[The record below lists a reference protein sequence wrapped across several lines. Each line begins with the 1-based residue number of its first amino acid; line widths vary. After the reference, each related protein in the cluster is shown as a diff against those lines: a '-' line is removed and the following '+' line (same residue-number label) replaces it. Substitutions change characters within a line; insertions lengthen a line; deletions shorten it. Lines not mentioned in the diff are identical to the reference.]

1 MTTTDPKK
9 ITETTETTKT
19 IETTASASP
28 AAATAAA
35 AAASAASA
43 TPAPGTGP
51 SATGPNSSIQL
62 IGQGGFGCV
71 YYRGFDSAGKIM
83 SPIYVTKLAILETTQ
98 EAEMGKLISRMPG
111 YDAFFNTV
119 IETQPIDLAV
129 LAPETKDQCKVIKRF
144 AEKNPGVEPEFQ
156 ILKQL
161 YVPHVTLLDFVKR
174 RGIFMDAAQTYHIHA
189 SDRASRVNRG
199 INAVTYS
206 VPRFVNTMIN
216 CYEHVLMAIARMQA
230 EAEVVHYDIKIQN
243 VVLNVYT
250 KNPIILDFGLSF
262 SIRDVRAVLDDSA
275 VSDFEKVLRLK
286 TFFYGYHPDYAPWAI
301 ETHIISFLVSEAHE
315 IARNTDGSGGDGST
329 PASLTVPVLTS
340 ENLTDMLTAFVDG
353 SEYLRDQP
361 EPVKRAFFNRAI
373 RTYTQSAVGKPGLQ
387 VIRNYIFGEDGNAW
401 RKWEIYSAATLILDM
416 MEEMNKA
423 YKPFEIEPYKKE
435 IDAFCTSLKIDGNYI

>member
-19 IETTASASP
+19 TETTASASP
-28 AAATAAA
+28 AAAAAA
-35 AAASAASA
+35 
-43 TPAPGTGP
+43 TLT
-51 SATGPNSSIQL
+51 NSSIQL

-174 RGIFMDAAQTYHIHA
+174 RGIFMDAAQTL
-189 SDRASRVNRG
+189 DRTTSRVNRG

-329 PASLTVPVLTS
+329 PASLTVPVLTT
-340 ENLTDMLTAFVDG
+340 ENLTDMLTMFVDG

>member
-1 MTTTDPKK
+1 MATTDPTNPIETIETPKPVE
-9 ITETTETTKT
+9 TET
-19 IETTASASP
+19 IETTASAP
-28 AAATAAA
+28 AAA
-35 AAASAASA
+35 AA
-43 TPAPGTGP
+43 TVT
-51 SATGPNSSIQL
+51 NSSIQL

-71 YYRGFDSAGKIM
+71 YYRGFDSTGKIM

-98 EAEMGKLISRMPG
+98 ETEMGKLISRMPG

-119 IETQPIDLAV
+119 VETQPIDLAV
-129 LAPETKDQCKVIKRF
+129 LAPETKEQCKVIKRF

-189 SDRASRVNRG
+189 SDRTSRINRG

-206 VPRFVNTMIN
+206 VPRFVNAMIN
-216 CYEHVLMAIARMQA
+216 CYEHVLMAVARMQA

-250 KNPIILDFGLSF
+250 KTPIILDFGLSF
-262 SIRDVRAVLDDSA
+262 SIRDVRAVIDDSG

-301 ETHIISFLVSEAHE
+301 ETHIISFLVSEVHE
-315 IARNTDGSGGDGST
+315 IARNTDGGGDGST
-329 PASLTVPVLTS
+329 MAVPVLTI
-340 ENLTDMLTAFVDG
+340 ENLTDMLTAFVEG
-353 SEYLRDQP
+353 SEYLREQP
-361 EPVKRAFFNRAI
+361 EPVKRAYFNKAI
-373 RTYTQSAVGKPGLQ
+373 QTYTQSAVGKPGLQ

>member
-1 MTTTDPKK
+1 MTTEP
-9 ITETTETTKT
+9 TESTS
-19 IETTASASP
+19 SASP
-28 AAATAAA
+28 ATAPAPAAASTAAASTAAA
-35 AAASAASA
+35 AASH
-43 TPAPGTGP
+43 
-51 SATGPNSSIQL
+51 SSIQL

-71 YYRGFDSAGKIM
+71 YYRGFDSTGKIM
-83 SPIYVTKLAILETTQ
+83 APMYVTKLAILETTQ

-119 IETQPIDLAV
+119 VETHPIDLAV
-129 LAPETKDQCKVIKRF
+129 LAPETKEQCKVIKRF

-174 RGIFMDAAQTYHIHA
+174 RGIFMDAAQSHHIHGP
-189 SDRASRVNRG
+189 DRTSRVNRG
-199 INAVTYS
+199 INAVSYS

-250 KNPIILDFGLSF
+250 KNPVILDFGLSF
-262 SIRDVRAVLDDSA
+262 SIRDVRAVLDESG

-301 ETHIISFLVSEAHE
+301 ETHIISCLVNEAHE
-315 IARNTDGSGGDGST
+315 TARNTDGST
-329 PASLTVPVLTS
+329 PASPMAVPTLTV
-340 ENLTDMLTAFVDG
+340 ENLTDMLTAFVEG
-353 SEYLRDQP
+353 SEYLREQP

-435 IDAFCTSLKIDGNYI
+435 IDAFCESLKIDGNYI

>member
-1 MTTTDPKK
+1 MTTEP
-9 ITETTETTKT
+9 TESTSSASPA
-19 IETTASASP
+19 TAPAPAAASP
-28 AAATAAA
+28 AAASTAAA
-35 AAASAASA
+35 STAAASTAATAAS
-43 TPAPGTGP
+43 TH
-51 SATGPNSSIQL
+51 SSIQL

-71 YYRGFDSAGKIM
+71 YYRGFDSTGKIM
-83 SPIYVTKLAILETTQ
+83 SPMYVTKLAIFETTQ
-98 EAEMGKLISRMPG
+98 ETEMGKLISRMPG
-111 YDAFFNTV
+111 YDAFFNIV
-119 IETQPIDLAV
+119 VETHPIDLAV
-129 LAPETKDQCKVIKRF
+129 LAPETKEQCKVIKRF

-174 RGIFMDAAQTYHIHA
+174 RGIFMDAAQSYHIHA
-189 SDRASRVNRG
+189 SDRTSRINRG
-199 INAVTYS
+199 ISAVTYS

-250 KNPIILDFGLSF
+250 KTPIILDFGLSF
-262 SIRDVRAVLDDSA
+262 SIRDVRAVLDDSS

-301 ETHIISFLVSEAHE
+301 ETHIISCLINEAHMLT
-315 IARNTDGSGGDGST
+315 RNTDGST
-329 PASLTVPVLTS
+329 PASPMAVPTLTV
-340 ENLTDMLTAFVDG
+340 ENLTDMLTAFVEG
-353 SEYLRDQP
+353 SEYLREQP

-373 RTYTQSAVGKPGLQ
+373 RTYSQSAVGKPGLQ

>member
-1 MTTTDPKK
+1 MTTDSTETTKT
-9 ITETTETTKT
+9 TETTETTKT
-19 IETTASASP
+19 TETRETRETTASA
-28 AAATAAA
+28 TAASRA
-35 AAASAASA
+35 V
-43 TPAPGTGP
+43 T
-51 SATGPNSSIQL
+51 NSSIQL

-71 YYRGFDSAGKIM
+71 YYRGFDSAGKIV
-83 SPIYVTKLAILETTQ
+83 SPTYVTKLAILETSQ
-98 EAEMGKLISRMPG
+98 ETEMGKLISHLPG

-119 IETQPIDLAV
+119 VETQPIDLAV
-129 LAPETKDQCKVIKRF
+129 LAPETKEQCKVIKRF

-174 RGIFMDAAQTYHIHA
+174 RGIFMDAAQTFHIHA
-189 SDRASRVNRG
+189 PHRTSRVNRG
-199 INAVTYS
+199 VNAVTYS

-216 CYEHVLMAIARMQA
+216 CYEHVLMAVARMQA
-230 EAEVVHYDIKIQN
+230 ESEVVHYDIKIQN

-250 KNPIILDFGLSF
+250 KTPIILDFGLSF
-262 SIRDVRAVLDDSA
+262 SIRDVRAVLDESG

-315 IARNTDGSGGDGST
+315 NARNTDGGGYSSA
-329 PASLTVPVLTS
+329 ASPMAVPTLTV
-340 ENLTDMLTAFVDG
+340 ENLTEMLTTFVEG
-353 SEYLRDQP
+353 SEYLREQP
-361 EPVKRAFFNRAI
+361 ELVKRAYFNRAI
-373 RTYTQSAVGKPGLQ
+373 RMYTQSAVGKPGMQ

-423 YKPFEIEPYKKE
+423 YKPVEIEPYKTE

>member
-1 MTTTDPKK
+1 MTTTDPTKPV
-9 ITETTETTKT
+9 ETTETTGT
-19 IETTASASP
+19 IASASP
-28 AAATAAA
+28 LALALAPNTAPNTAPN
-35 AAASAASA
+35 A
-43 TPAPGTGP
+43 TPAPAP
-51 SATGPNSSIQL
+51 AVMNSSIQL

-71 YYRGFDSAGKIM
+71 YYRGFDSTGKIM
-83 SPIYVTKLAILETTQ
+83 SPMYVTKLAILETTQ
-98 EAEMGKLISRMPG
+98 ETEIGKLISRMPG

-119 IETQPIDLAV
+119 VETQPIDLAV
-129 LAPETKDQCKVIKRF
+129 LAPETKEQCRVIKRF

-174 RGIFMDAAQTYHIHA
+174 RGILMDAAQTYHIHA

-199 INAVTYS
+199 ISAVTYS

-216 CYEHVLMAIARMQA
+216 CYEHVLMAVARMQA
-230 EAEVVHYDIKIQN
+230 EAEVVHYDIKVQN

-250 KNPIILDFGLSF
+250 KTPIILDFGLSF
-262 SIRDVRAVLDDSA
+262 SIRDVRAVLDDSG

-301 ETHIISFLVSEAHE
+301 ETHIISFLVSEVHE
-315 IARNTDGSGGDGST
+315 IARNTDGGDGS
-329 PASLTVPVLTS
+329 ASPMAVPTLTV
-340 ENLTDMLTAFVDG
+340 ENLTDMLTAFVEG
-353 SEYLRDQP
+353 SEYLREQT
-361 EPVKRAFFNRAI
+361 EPVRRAYFNRAI
-373 RTYTQSAVGKPGLQ
+373 RTYSQSAVGKPGMQ

-435 IDAFCTSLKIDGNYI
+435 IDAFCTSLKIVGNYI

>member
-1 MTTTDPKK
+1 MTTEP
-9 ITETTETTKT
+9 TETTG
-19 IETTASASP
+19 TASSASP
-28 AAATAAA
+28 ATTAAASTAPAASTAAA
-35 AAASAASA
+35 AASTAAA
-43 TPAPGTGP
+43 VTH
-51 SATGPNSSIQL
+51 SSIQL

-71 YYRGFDSAGKIM
+71 YYRGFDSTGKIM

-98 EAEMGKLISRMPG
+98 ETEMGKLIGRLPG

-119 IETQPIDLAV
+119 VEAQPIDLAV

-189 SDRASRVNRG
+189 SDRTSRVNRG

-250 KNPIILDFGLSF
+250 KTPIILDFGLSF
-262 SIRDVRAVLDDSA
+262 SIRDVRAVLDDSSI
-275 VSDFEKVLRLK
+275 SDFEKVLRLK

-301 ETHIISFLVSEAHE
+301 ETHIISCLVNEAHLL
-315 IARNTDGSGGDGST
+315 ARNTDGSGGDGST
-329 PASLTVPVLTS
+329 PASITVPVLTS
-340 ENLTDMLTAFVDG
+340 ENLTDMLTMFVEG
-353 SEYLRDQP
+353 SEYLREQP
-361 EPVKRAFFNRAI
+361 EPVRRAFFNRAI
-373 RTYTQSAVGKPGLQ
+373 RTYSQSAVGKPGLQ

-401 RKWEIYSAATLILDM
+401 RKWEIYAAATLILDM

>member
-1 MTTTDPKK
+1 MYIHSLKQGM
-9 ITETTETTKT
+9 TETTETTET
-19 IETTASASP
+19 IPVNVSPPAPAPAASP
-28 AAATAAA
+28 A
-35 AAASAASA
+35 AAASAA
-43 TPAPGTGP
+43 PAPASPAVT
-51 SATGPNSSIQL
+51 NSSIQL

-71 YYRGFDSAGKIM
+71 YYRGFDSTGKIM
-83 SPIYVTKLAILETTQ
+83 SPIYVTKLAVLETTQ
-98 EAEMGKLISRMPG
+98 ETEMGKLISHLPG

-119 IETQPIDLAV
+119 VETQPIDLAV
-129 LAPETKDQCKVIKRF
+129 LAPETKEQCKVIKRF

-174 RGIFMDAAQTYHIHA
+174 RGIFMDAAQTYHMHA

-199 INAVTYS
+199 IHAVTYS

-216 CYEHVLMAIARMQA
+216 CYEHVLMAVARMQA

-250 KNPIILDFGLSF
+250 KTPIILDFGLSF
-262 SIRDVRAVLDDSA
+262 SIRDVRAVLDDST

-286 TFFYGYHPDYAPWAI
+286 TFFYGYHADYAPWAI
-301 ETHIISFLVSEAHE
+301 ETHIISFLVNEAHE
-315 IARNTDGSGGDGST
+315 IARNTDGSGGDGAT
-329 PASLTVPVLTS
+329 MAVPVLTT
-340 ENLTDMLTAFVDG
+340 ENLTDMLTAFVEG
-353 SEYLRDQP
+353 SEYLREQP
-361 EPVKRAFFNRAI
+361 EPVRRAFFNRAI
-373 RTYTQSAVGKPGLQ
+373 RTYSQSAVGKPGMQ

>member
-1 MTTTDPKK
+1 MTTEP
-9 ITETTETTKT
+9 TETTG
-19 IETTASASP
+19 TASSASP
-28 AAATAAA
+28 AAIAAASTAAA
-35 AAASAASA
+35 AASTA
-43 TPAPGTGP
+43 PAVT
-51 SATGPNSSIQL
+51 NSSIQL

-71 YYRGFDSAGKIM
+71 YYRGFDSTGKIM

-98 EAEMGKLISRMPG
+98 ETEMGKLISRLPG

-119 IETQPIDLAV
+119 VEAQPIDLAV

-189 SDRASRVNRG
+189 SDRTSRVNRG

-250 KNPIILDFGLSF
+250 KNPVILDFGLSF
-262 SIRDVRAVLDDSA
+262 SIRDVRAVLDESG

-301 ETHIISFLVSEAHE
+301 ETHIISCLVNEAHML
-315 IARNTDGSGGDGST
+315 ARNTDGSGGDGST
-329 PASLTVPVLTS
+329 PASITVPVLTS
-340 ENLTDMLTAFVDG
+340 ENLTDMLTMFVEG
-353 SEYLRDQP
+353 SEYLREQP
-361 EPVKRAFFNRAI
+361 EPVRRAFFNRAI
-373 RTYTQSAVGKPGLQ
+373 QTYSQSAVGKPGLQ

-401 RKWEIYSAATLILDM
+401 RKWEIYAAATLILDM

>member
-1 MTTTDPKK
+1 MTE
-9 ITETTETTKT
+9 ITETTAPTPVNVSPPA
-19 IETTASASP
+19 TADTAATASP
-28 AAATAAA
+28 AVTH
-35 AAASAASA
+35 
-43 TPAPGTGP
+43 
-51 SATGPNSSIQL
+51 SSIQL

-71 YYRGFDSAGKIM
+71 YYRGFDSTGKIM
-83 SPIYVTKLAILETTQ
+83 SPMYVTKLAVLETTQ
-98 EAEMGKLISRMPG
+98 ETEMGKLISHLPG

-119 IETQPIDLAV
+119 VETQPIDLAV
-129 LAPETKDQCKVIKRF
+129 LAPETKEQCKVIKRF

-174 RGIFMDAAQTYHIHA
+174 RGIFMDAAQTYHIHT
-189 SDRASRVNRG
+189 SDRTSRVNRG

-216 CYEHVLMAIARMQA
+216 CYEHVLMAVARMQA

-250 KNPIILDFGLSF
+250 KTPVILDFGLSF

-301 ETHIISFLVSEAHE
+301 ETHIISFLVNEAHE
-315 IARNTDGSGGDGST
+315 LARNTDGGGDGS
-329 PASLTVPVLTS
+329 AMAVPVITI
-340 ENLTDMLTAFVDG
+340 ENLTDMLTMFVEG
-353 SEYLRDQP
+353 SEYLREQP
-361 EPVKRAFFNRAI
+361 EPIKRAFFNRAL

>member
-19 IETTASASP
+19 TETTASASP
-28 AAATAAA
+28 AAAAAS
-35 AAASAASA
+35 ASAASA
-43 TPAPGTGP
+43 TPAPGT
-51 SATGPNSSIQL
+51 NSSIQL

-174 RGIFMDAAQTYHIHA
+174 RGIFMDAAQTL
-189 SDRASRVNRG
+189 DRTTSRVNRG

>member
-1 MTTTDPKK
+1 MTTEPTEPKEPK
-9 ITETTETTKT
+9 EPTGTAGTAGTTGTTGTAGTTETVPVNV
-19 IETTASASP
+19 SP
-28 AAATAAA
+28 
-35 AAASAASA
+35 AAASAA
-43 TPAPGTGP
+43 TPAPAPAVT
-51 SATGPNSSIQL
+51 NSSIQL

-71 YYRGFDSAGKIM
+71 YYRGFDSTGKIM
-83 SPIYVTKLAILETTQ
+83 SPIYVTKLAVLETTQ
-98 EAEMGKLISRMPG
+98 ETEMGKLITRMPG

-119 IETQPIDLAV
+119 VETQPVDLAV
-129 LAPETKDQCKVIKRF
+129 LAPETKEQCKVIKRF

-189 SDRASRVNRG
+189 SDRSTSRVNRG
-199 INAVTYS
+199 VNAVTYS

-250 KNPIILDFGLSF
+250 KTPIILDFGLSF
-262 SIRDVRAVLDDSA
+262 SIRDVRAVLEDSG

-315 IARNTDGSGGDGST
+315 IARNTDGG
-329 PASLTVPVLTS
+329 ASAMAVPVLTI
-340 ENLTDMLTAFVDG
+340 ENLTDMLTAFVEG
-353 SEYLRDQP
+353 SEYLREQP
-361 EPVKRAFFNRAI
+361 EPVRRAYFNKAI
-373 RTYTQSAVGKPGLQ
+373 RMYTQSAVGKPGLQ

>member
-1 MTTTDPKK
+1 MTTTEP
-9 ITETTETTKT
+9 TETTETT
-19 IETTASASP
+19 ETTVSASP
-28 AAATAAA
+28 AAA
-35 AAASAASA
+35 
-43 TPAPGTGP
+43 PAPAPAPAHT
-51 SATGPNSSIQL
+51 ATASPAVTQSSIQI

-71 YYRGFDSAGKIM
+71 YYRGFDSTGKIM
-83 SPIYVTKLAILETTQ
+83 SPAYVTKLAILETTQ
-98 EAEMGKLISRMPG
+98 ETEMGKLIGRMPG

-119 IETQPIDLAV
+119 VETQPIDLAV
-129 LAPETKDQCKVIKRF
+129 LAPETKEQCKVIKRF
-144 AEKNPGVEPEFQ
+144 AEKNPGIEPEFQ

-174 RGIFMDAAQTYHIHA
+174 RGIFMDAAQTYHVHA
-189 SDRASRVNRG
+189 SDRTSRVNRG
-199 INAVTYS
+199 ISAVTYS

-250 KNPIILDFGLSF
+250 KTPIILDFGLSF

-301 ETHIISFLVSEAHE
+301 ETHIISFLVNQVHG
-315 IARNTDGSGGDGST
+315 IARNTDGSGDGST
-329 PASLTVPVLTS
+329 PASLTVPVLTA
-340 ENLTDMLTAFVDG
+340 ENLTDMLTMFIDG
-353 SEYLRDQP
+353 SEYLREQP
-361 EPVKRAFFNRAI
+361 ESVKRAFFNRAI
-373 RTYTQSAVGKPGLQ
+373 RTYSQSAVGKPGMQ

>member
-1 MTTTDPKK
+1 MTSNP
-9 ITETTETTKT
+9 TETME
-19 IETTASASP
+19 TASDSLADSPVPPSSTSTSITAAPSPASP
-28 AAATAAA
+28 ALT
-35 AAASAASA
+35 
-43 TPAPGTGP
+43 
-51 SATGPNSSIQL
+51 NSSIQI

-71 YYRGFDSAGKIM
+71 YYRGFDSTGKIM
-83 SPIYVTKLAILETTQ
+83 SPIYVTKLAILETNQ
-98 EAEMGKLISRMPG
+98 ETEIGKLISHLPG

-119 IETQPIDLAV
+119 VETQPIDLAV
-129 LAPETKDQCKVIKRF
+129 LSPETKEQCKVIKRF

-174 RGIFMDAAQTYHIHA
+174 RGIFMDAAQTYHVHTI
-189 SDRASRVNRG
+189 DRASHVVNRG

-250 KNPIILDFGLSF
+250 KTPIILDFGLSF
-262 SIRDVRAVLDDSA
+262 SIRDVRAVLDEGGG

-286 TFFYGYHPDYAPWAI
+286 TFFYGYHADYAPWAI
-301 ETHIISFLVSEAHE
+301 ETHIISFLVNEAHA
-315 IARNTDGSGGDGST
+315 IARNTDGGDGS
-329 PASLTVPVLTS
+329 ASAMAVPVLTV
-340 ENLTDMLTAFVDG
+340 ENLTDMLTAFVEG
-353 SEYLRDQP
+353 SEYLREQP
-361 EPVKRAFFNRAI
+361 EPVKRAYFNRAI
-373 RTYTQSAVGKPGLQ
+373 RMYTQSAVGKPGMQ

>member
-1 MTTTDPKK
+1 MTTTDS
-9 ITETTETTKT
+9 TKSIET
-19 IETTASASP
+19 IETSKPVETTGTTEITVS
-28 AAATAAA
+28 AATPNAATT
-35 AAASAASA
+35 SAG
-43 TPAPGTGP
+43 PAPNTA
-51 SATGPNSSIQL
+51 ATVTNSSIQL

-71 YYRGFDSAGKIM
+71 YYRGFDSTGKIM
-83 SPIYVTKLAILETTQ
+83 SPVYVTKLAILETTQ
-98 EAEMGKLISRMPG
+98 ETEMGKLISRMPG

-189 SDRASRVNRG
+189 SDRTSRVNRG

-250 KNPIILDFGLSF
+250 KTPIILDFGLSF

-275 VSDFEKVLRLK
+275 ISDFEKVLRLK
-286 TFFYGYHPDYAPWAI
+286 TFFYGYHADYAPWAI
-301 ETHIISFLVSEAHE
+301 ETHIISFLVNEAHE
-315 IARNTDGSGGDGST
+315 IARNTDGSGDGST
-329 PASLTVPVLTS
+329 PASLTVPVLTT
-340 ENLTDMLTAFVDG
+340 ENLTDMLTMFVDG
-353 SEYLRDQP
+353 SEYLREQP
-361 EPVKRAFFNRAI
+361 EPVKRAYFNKAI
-373 RTYTQSAVGKPGLQ
+373 QTYSQSAVGKPGLQ
-387 VIRNYIFGEDGNAW
+387 VIRNYILGEDGNAW

-423 YKPFEIEPYKKE
+423 YKPVEIEPYKKE

>member
-1 MTTTDPKK
+1 MTTEP
-9 ITETTETTKT
+9 TETTG
-19 IETTASASP
+19 TASSASP
-28 AAATAAA
+28 ATTAAA
-35 AAASAASA
+35 STA
-43 TPAPGTGP
+43 PAVTH
-51 SATGPNSSIQL
+51 SSIQL

-71 YYRGFDSAGKIM
+71 YYRGFDSTGKIM

-98 EAEMGKLISRMPG
+98 ETEMGKLISRLPG

-119 IETQPIDLAV
+119 VEAQPIDLAV
-129 LAPETKDQCKVIKRF
+129 IAPETKDQCKVIKRF

-189 SDRASRVNRG
+189 SDRTSRVNRG

-262 SIRDVRAVLDDSA
+262 SIRDVRAVLDDSSI
-275 VSDFEKVLRLK
+275 SDFEKVLRLK

-301 ETHIISFLVSEAHE
+301 ETHIISCLVNEAHML
-315 IARNTDGSGGDGST
+315 ARNTDGSGGDGST
-329 PASLTVPVLTS
+329 PASITVPVLTS
-340 ENLTDMLTAFVDG
+340 ENLTDMLTMFVDG
-353 SEYLRDQP
+353 SEYLREQP
-361 EPVKRAFFNRAI
+361 EPVRRAFFNRAI
-373 RTYTQSAVGKPGLQ
+373 RTYSQSAVGKPGLQ

-401 RKWEIYSAATLILDM
+401 RKWEIYAAATLILDM

>member
-174 RGIFMDAAQTYHIHA
+174 RGIFMDAAQTL
-189 SDRASRVNRG
+189 DRTTSRVNRG